1 MPEEGTDVLQRL
13 VFRKSGTTE
22 DPLFKGRSEE
32 GKIMRAQLRLSAEFK
47 AAYRV
52 TYSSHSSNMIFII
65 IGFFSLFFSAKN

>member
-52 TYSSHSSNMIFII
+52 T
-65 IGFFSLFFSAKN
+65 